1 MFIRKKWLGTESNR
15 RFHFS
20 IPETQQTGRLL
31 GFFDEGVTSS
41 HINDILECYKKGVIK
56 ILNWVSQRVV
66 LVDEKQALMA
76 TVFRQQ
82 GSPYWYAAFFN
93 GAGKRLHRSTK
104 QTNKNEAVRVGAEM
118 ERLARRAVKPQKN
131 ESAGEIY
138 RILEEAGVQAL
149 RGTLNEAKG
158 RDMLNQILQISSGLH
173 VEIPSIE
180 EWLNGWL
187 EEKKGSRTEG
197 TYLRYQGV
205 IKSFLK
211 DLPAPK
217 RQAPLTALSLQD
229 IQKFRSELQKG
240 GRAPTTVNMAV
251 KILRTPMQL
260 GRGAESSAR
269 PGCIDARV
277 GITLAKM
284 PEGPR

>member
-1 MFIRKKWLGTESNR
+1 M
-15 RFHFS
+15 
-20 IPETQQTGRLL
+20 